1 MDETEYTKLKERL
14 RHDFAR
20 EPLIWGDASRVIT
33 GESVVLNNAVIN
45 VASGTVTIEDFAFLG
60 HNVSLL
66 TGTHDYN
73 QLNRDRQTSVPLT
86 GRNIVIGKGAWI
98 ASNVTIL
105 GPCTIGAHSVVCGA
119 SLVLEDVPEFTIV
132 AGNPAKPIRSLSF
145 LKERSTK

>member
-86 GRNIVIGKGAWI
+86 GRNIVINFRPMYDRSSFSCLRRKF
-98 ASNVTIL
+98 S
-105 GPCTIGAHSVVCGA
+105 
-119 SLVLEDVPEFTIV
+119 
-132 AGNPAKPIRSLSF
+132 IRGCSRIYHCCREPSQANSISF
-145 LKERSTK
+145 LFKRTFY